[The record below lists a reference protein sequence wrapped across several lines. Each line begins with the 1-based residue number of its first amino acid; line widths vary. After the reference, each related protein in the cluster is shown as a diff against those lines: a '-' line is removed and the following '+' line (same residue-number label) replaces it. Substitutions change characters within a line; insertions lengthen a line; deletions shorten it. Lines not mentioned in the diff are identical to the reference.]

1 MCKCGC
7 SRLGRAA
14 SGGFWRAVVLVLLV
28 LAMTVASSTADS
40 GPKVRVV
47 IELFQVAL
55 VDSTSV
61 RYLRREA
68 VLDRCGPEAAVA
80 GLLNGKGGAP
90 TFFASAPL
98 MVHSTS
104 WRYEES
110 GAVVLTYLAYG
121 EELNPTAG
129 AQRDAQTIRT
139 NALPG
144 IGMTDPDKPR
154 PPSLAHEDVLAHGL
168 RHLALLARRAGG
180 DRFVERLGER
190 SRKFFSSI
198 EPELAGK
205 IGSSNTPVPSS
216 RGAR

>member
-1 MCKCGC
+1 MT
-7 SRLGRAA
+7 AA
-14 SGGFWRAVVLVLLV
+14 S
-28 LAMTVASSTADS
+28 SIADT

-55 VDSTSV
+55 VDGTSV
-61 RYLRREA
+61 RYLRRES
-68 VLDRCGPEAAVA
+68 VLDRRGPDKAVA
-80 GLLNGKGGAP
+80 GLLHGKGGAP
-90 TFFASAPL
+90 TFFAGAPL

-104 WRYEES
+104 WRYEDS

-129 AQRDAQTIRT
+129 AQRDVQTIRT
-139 NALPG
+139 SALPG
-144 IGMTDPDKPR
+144 IGTTDPDKPR

-180 DRFVERLGER
+180 DRFVERLGEC
-190 SRKFFSSI
+190 SRRFFSSI
-198 EPELAGK
+198 EPELAGE
-205 IGSSNTPVPSS
+205 IGGSNMLVPSS